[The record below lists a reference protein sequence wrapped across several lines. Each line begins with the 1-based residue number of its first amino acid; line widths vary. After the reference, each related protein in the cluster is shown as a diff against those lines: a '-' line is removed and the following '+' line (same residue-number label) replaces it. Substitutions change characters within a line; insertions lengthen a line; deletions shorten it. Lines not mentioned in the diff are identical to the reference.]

1 MFQSQ
6 WWKRFFLLRHAHHG
20 HHALLHHGHR
30 RDPHHDR
37 HVLRGLL
44 HEKVSHTSF
53 HCFGMKHRNAPNRQ
67 QLKDLIEGSQTH
79 NLNFPDKQ
87 DLHHD
92 HRAHLH
98 GLHHAHRHGHRRA
111 LLQNE

>member
-98 GLHHAHRHGHRRA
+98 GLHHALRHGHRRA